1 MRKSIGL
8 LAVAAAML
16 VGCGKDKVEV
26 IDGVKIQFHA
36 HDDKAQK
43 LKDGDIITFD
53 LVIKNG
59 ADSVLRDSRRDSG
72 QPSKAM
78 IQAPQA
84 APGAFKGTFE
94 NGLRLLSLG
103 DSATILVPIDSLI
116 KTVQAPLPP
125 FLKPGT
131 DLKYTVKVIKVQSK
145 AEFEKEMEAE
155 AAEAKKKAAV
165 ELAKEPALIAE
176 YIAKS
181 GKKFQKTASGLQYSI
196 EKQGSGPSPK
206 SGETWV
212 VDYRG
217 SFLNGKEFEK
227 GSAAEMPLGQMIP
240 GFDEA
245 LTLMK
250 AGCKATFVIPSQLAY
265 GSQPPQGSPIPP
277 NSVLVFELVVISK
290 K

>member
-1 MRKSIGL
+1 
-8 LAVAAAML
+8 

-59 ADSVLRDSRRDSG
+59 ADSVLQDSRKDG
-72 QPSKAM
+72 QPSKGM

-155 AAEAKKKAAV
+155 AVEAKKKAAV
-165 ELAKEPALIAE
+165 EIAKEPALIAA
-176 YIAKS
+176 YIAKT
-181 GKKFQKTASGLQYSI
+181 GKKFQKTASGLQYYT
-196 EKQGSGPSPK
+196 EKPGSGPSPQM
-206 SGETWV
+206 GETWV
-212 VDYRG
+212 VNYRG
-217 SFLNGKEFEK
+217 TFLNGKEFDK

-240 GFDEA
+240 GFNEA

-250 AGCKATFVIPSQLAY
+250 AGGKATFVIPSSIAY
-265 GSQPPQGSPIPP
+265 GDQPRGPIPA
-277 NSVLVFELVVISK
+277 NSILVFELEVISK